1 MVWSTRGCPQ
11 AHHYVA
17 KFNAPRGQGSRAPRA
32 PCVHTDASSATF
44 ARSTAARAA
53 RKQVTVFFIV
63 CLPRCCFYCR
73 GFSHFISFFP
83 FPQTDWPVFSVLA
96 LFFFFSFFFFLSPSL
111 STIFRTLILYGMS
124 LFFFF
129 FFLVNICH
137 D

>member
-17 KFNAPRGQGSRAPRA
+17 KFNALRGQGSRAPGA

-44 ARSTAARAA
+44 TRSTAARPA
-53 RKQVTVFFIV
+53 RKQVTIFFIV
-63 CLPRCCFYCR
+63 CLPRCCFYCEV
-73 GFSHFISFFP
+73 SLILSLFP
-83 FPQTDWPVFSVLA
+83 FSPNRLA
-96 LFFFFSFFFFLSPSL
+96 CIFCPGFFFFFSFSL
-111 STIFRTLILYGMS
+111 SQYYFQNSNFIWYVP
-124 LFFFF
+124 FF

>member
-17 KFNAPRGQGSRAPRA
+17 KFNALRGQGSRAPGA

-44 ARSTAARAA
+44 TRSTAARPA
-53 RKQVTVFFIV
+53 RKQVTIFFIV
-63 CLPRCCFYCR
+63 CLPRCCFYCEV
-73 GFSHFISFFP
+73 SLILSLFP
-83 FPQTDWPVFSVLA
+83 FSPNRLA
-96 LFFFFSFFFFLSPSL
+96 CIFCPGFFFFFFFLSPSL

-124 LFFFF
+124 LFFF
-129 FFLVNICH
+129 LVNICH

>member
-11 AHHYVA
+11 GHHYVA
-17 KFNAPRGQGSRAPRA
+17 KFNALRGQGSRAPRA

-44 ARSTAARAA
+44 TGSTAARAA
-53 RKQVTVFFIV
+53 RKQVTIFFIV

-73 GFSHFISFFP
+73 GFSHFISFSLFP
-83 FPQTDWPVFSVLA
+83 KQTGLYFLSWF
-96 LFFFFSFFFFLSPSL
+96 FFFFLSPSL

-129 FFLVNICH
+129 FLVNICH

>member
-17 KFNAPRGQGSRAPRA
+17 KFNALRGEGSRAPRA

-44 ARSTAARAA
+44 TRPAVSTA
-53 RKQVTVFFIV
+53 RKQVTIFFIV

-73 GFSHFISFFP
+73 GFSHFYLFFP
-83 FPQTDWPVFSVLA
+83 FPQTDWPVFSVLVF
-96 LFFFFSFFFFLSPSL
+96 LFFLSPSL

-129 FFLVNICH
+129 FGKYLP
-137 D
+137 

>member
-17 KFNAPRGQGSRAPRA
+17 KFNALRGQGSRAPRA

-44 ARSTAARAA
+44 TRPAVSTA
-53 RKQVTVFFIV
+53 RKQVTIFFIV

-73 GFSHFISFFP
+73 GFSHFYLFFP
-83 FPQTDWPVFSVLA
+83 FSPNRLA
-96 LFFFFSFFFFLSPSL
+96 CIFCPGFFFLSPSL

-129 FFLVNICH
+129 LVNICH